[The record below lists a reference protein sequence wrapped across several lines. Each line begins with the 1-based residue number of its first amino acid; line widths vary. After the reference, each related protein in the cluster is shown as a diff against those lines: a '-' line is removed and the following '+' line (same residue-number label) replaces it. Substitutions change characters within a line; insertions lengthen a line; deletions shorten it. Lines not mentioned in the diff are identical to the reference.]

1 MLCISAENHGGDGM
15 VASHE
20 RMLANGPAGPLVGGP
35 DPMIGDDP
43 TILSSALPM
52 LAAWFLIMGYLLL
65 R

>member
-1 MLCISAENHGGDGM
+1 
-15 VASHE
+15 
-20 RMLANGPAGPLVGGP
+20 
-35 DPMIGDDP
+35 MIGDDP